1 MGKPKPSKTPSPKSQ
16 QDATA
21 DSQATVPWL
30 SHLDSLATGLF
41 ATLVIWAF
49 LEPVDATSVF
59 EGQALAQNLGWLT
72 CGLLCAILAKFRGGF
87 AHSRWTWGL
96 GLVILFFL
104 LGSTFVA
111 GQENSPRR
119 GWYGFWQVT
128 SIASCLSCSAMLAR
142 NLNTRAALI
151 GLLLVG
157 SFALSIQGL
166 YQVSIVFPETRAA
179 YEADPDGVIASIP
192 GMVAPEGSPQRA
204 RLESRL
210 YSSEPY
216 STFALANS
224 LATLLSAALVLL
236 GGVTLHIS
244 LHRKWLVSGRAKL
257 ALGAIVMISG
267 IVLVC
272 WFLTLSRTAYVG
284 VAAGLGSLLLLSF
297 TSSVS
302 QRIGRGKLLA
312 AGVGF
317 GLFFVVGLL
326 TLWVYDSV
334 VFQEAKKSLGY
345 RLEYWQSTSAMIQ
358 DHALTGVGLGNFQS
372 YYPLYKLPVASEEIA
387 DPHNWIFDLSATLG
401 VPLLLCAIVGLAS
414 WFLGLVRATR
424 ISDSESSRDNQPQ
437 PETPDSSASNFLI
450 RGAIG
455 GFLCIFLLS
464 LLKGQDLL
472 ITLLLWSVSAGLIL
486 AAWPLLKQAF
496 ETGSEK
502 TAAGA
507 IAVLVCLLASGSWQA
522 SGLAIP
528 LMVLLATAT
537 PTASHQKLNEN
548 TSWAVVVLPTVALT
562 AFVLQAWRPVN
573 SAWAQ
578 SQQALLAT
586 SAREQANLYEQ
597 AVELDP
603 LDDTLKSR
611 LAQIYAGQASVGG
624 RGEFPRL
631 SKRAMEVLKEWL
643 TQDSHGYPNW
653 RLACHLAMDLSARA
667 ADLRLP
673 ELEERFTQA
682 AREYAE
688 SAINAYPTSVELR
701 VQLSA
706 IAAWTGDLAVAE
718 TELERAIQLSET
730 TPHQDKKL
738 GRHRTTLP
746 GDQQI
751 RFPFPALPA
760 DAWIG
765 EQPTVNAEP
774 LIEWIRSKLNAQR

>member
-1 MGKPKPSKTPSPKSQ
+1 MGKSKTSKTHSSESQ
-16 QDATA
+16 QKTPAA
-21 DSQATVPWL
+21 SQAALPWL
-30 SHLDSLATGLF
+30 AHLETFATGLF
-41 ATLVIWAF
+41 ATLVIWSF
-49 LEPVDATSVF
+49 LDPVDATSVF

-72 CGLLCAILAKFRGGF
+72 CGLLCALLAKFRGGF
-87 AHSRWTWGL
+87 TPSRWTWGL
-96 GLVILFFL
+96 GLAILVFL
-104 LGSTFVA
+104 LWSTFAA

-119 GWYGFWQVT
+119 GWNGFWQVA
-128 SIASCLSCSAMLAR
+128 SIASCLCCSALLAR
-142 NLNTRAALI
+142 NLNTRTALV
-151 GLLLVG
+151 GLLLIG
-157 SFALSIQGL
+157 SLALSLQGL
-166 YQVSIVFPETRAA
+166 YQVSVVFPETRAA

-236 GGVTLHIS
+236 GGVALDIS
-244 LHRKWLVSGRAKL
+244 LHRSWLVTGRAKL
-257 ALGAIVMISG
+257 ALGATVLISC

-284 VAAGLGSLLLLSF
+284 VAVGIASLLLLSF

-302 QRIGRGKLLA
+302 QRIGRGKLFA

-317 GLFFVVGLL
+317 GLFFVTGLL
-326 TLWVYDSV
+326 TLWFYDSV

-345 RLEYWQSTSAMIQ
+345 RLEYWESTSAMIQ

-372 YYPLYKLPVASEEIA
+372 YYPQYKLPVASEEIA
-387 DPHNWIFDLSATLG
+387 DPHNWIFDLAATLG
-401 VPLLLCAIVGLAS
+401 VPLLLCTSLGLAF
-414 WFLGLVRATR
+414 WFIGLVRATK
-424 ISDSESSRDNQPQ
+424 ISDPESAGANQP
-437 PETPDSSASNFLI
+437 ERLDLSARTFFI
-450 RGAIG
+450 RAAVG
-455 GFLCIFLLS
+455 GCLCIALLS

-472 ITLLLWSVSAGLIL
+472 ITLLLWSVSAGLIF
-486 AAWPLLKQAF
+486 AAWPLLKEALK
-496 ETGSEK
+496 TGSQK

-522 SGLAIP
+522 SGLSIP
-528 LMVLLATAT
+528 LVVLLVSAT
-537 PTASHQKLNEN
+537 PTANHQKQDEN
-548 TSWAVVVLPTVALT
+548 TSWAIVGLPALALAT
-562 AFVLQAWRPVN
+562 FVLQAWRPVN
-573 SAWAQ
+573 AAWAQ
-578 SQQALLAT
+578 SQQALVAS
-586 SAREQANLYEQ
+586 SAREQANIYER
-597 AVELDP
+597 AVEADP

-611 LAQIYAGQASVGG
+611 LAQIYVGQAAAGG
-624 RGEFPRL
+624 KGEFPRL
-631 SKRAMEVLKEWL
+631 SKRAMEVLEEWL
-643 TQDSHGYPNW
+643 AQDSHGYPNW
-653 RLACHLAMDLSARA
+653 RLACQLAMDLSVRA
-667 ADLRLP
+667 TDLKLP

-688 SAINAYPTSVELR
+688 SAISAYPTSVELR

-718 TELERAIQLSET
+718 SELDRAIQLSET

-760 DAWIG
+760 DAWIAG
-765 EQPTVNAEP
+765 QPTVNAEP
-774 LIEWIRSKLNAQR
+774 LIEWIRSRLNAQR